1 MNFKNLNKI
10 CQAKKFYSSLSNK
23 KVSDKEYEHV
33 LRLLGWIWNKSD
45 EGLSRLL
52 FKMECFITIADVF
65 EIFRNI
71 V

>member
-33 LRLLGWIWNKSD
+33 LRLLG
-45 EGLSRLL
+45 
-52 FKMECFITIADVF
+52 
-65 EIFRNI
+65 
-71 V
+71 